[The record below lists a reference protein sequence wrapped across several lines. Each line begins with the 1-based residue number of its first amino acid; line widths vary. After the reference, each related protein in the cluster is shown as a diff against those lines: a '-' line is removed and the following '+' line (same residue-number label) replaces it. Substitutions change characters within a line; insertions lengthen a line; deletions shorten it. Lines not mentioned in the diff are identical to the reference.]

1 MPPDHMHYR
10 FHRVVTDAAQFRMM
24 QRIYDAD
31 PKASPRTVELLLDC
45 LRAKRDDDVFARE
58 MTRGR

>member
-1 MPPDHMHYR
+1 MHYR

-45 LRAKRDDDVFARE
+45 LRTKRDDDAFVRE
-58 MTRGR
+58 MTRGYEPV